1 MTYSRN
7 RFVSSLQFRCF
18 LGLITSKSAA
28 MAFTG
33 GPFNANQRR
42 KIKLGSFASIWK
54 KDQSTDLESERNLR
68 MKRER
73 MEVSLQFAKLAV
85 NDPNAKF
92 IYIAG
97 GDFCFS
103 CWRSLRR

>member
-1 MTYSRN
+1 
-7 RFVSSLQFRCF
+7 
-18 LGLITSKSAA
+18 

-68 MKRER
+68 M
-73 MEVSLQFAKLAV
+73 EVSLQFAKLAV

-97 GDFCFS
+97 GDFCFY
-103 CWRSLRR
+103 CWRCLRR

>member
-1 MTYSRN
+1 M
-7 RFVSSLQFRCF
+7 V
-18 LGLITSKSAA
+18 
-28 MAFTG
+28 FTG

-54 KDQSTDLESERNLR
+54 KDQSTNLESERNLR

-73 MEVSLQFAKLAV
+73 MEVSLQFAKLA
-85 NDPNAKF
+85 AKF

-97 GDFCFS
+97 GDFCFY
-103 CWRSLRR
+103 CRRSLRR

>member
-1 MTYSRN
+1 
-7 RFVSSLQFRCF
+7 
-18 LGLITSKSAA
+18 

-54 KDQSTDLESERNLR
+54 KDQSTNLESKRNLR

-73 MEVSLQFAKLAV
+73 MEVSLQFAKLA
-85 NDPNAKF
+85 AKF

-97 GDFCFS
+97 ADFCFY